1 MPQNNPK
8 QEAELREYIMARF
21 GMEPREDWYDSY
33 RYDDRK
39 QLIEFINTHTTKLLN
54 EQLGRLSEQSV
65 YGHLAVP
72 DCTQF
77 IPLTAIENER
87 KKLKESSND

>member
-8 QEAELREYIMARF
+8 QEAEL
-21 GMEPREDWYDSY
+21 DNDSVLMHKIDEILY
-33 RYDDRK
+33 GEHPQPYSRGDAILM
-39 QLIEFINTHTTKLLN
+39 LIRNQINAHTTKLLN
-54 EQLGRLSEQSV
+54 EQLDRLEKKAV

-72 DCTQF
+72 NNTQF

-87 KKLKESSND
+87 KKLR